1 VTVPLALPGSD
12 EEETGSIF
20 SWSSSSS
27 NVAGAASGPEDWGLL
42 GGVPKLAVVWIVVAI
57 VVVMTL
63 ADAMIVLTG
72 LDILRGTLFKV
83 LESIREEEREQVAE
97 RKAMT

>member
-1 VTVPLALPGSD
+1 
-12 EEETGSIF
+12 
-20 SWSSSSS
+20 
-27 NVAGAASGPEDWGLL
+27 
-42 GGVPKLAVVWIVVAI
+42 
-57 VVVMTL
+57 MTL